1 MGIEHCSDEKQRY
14 MALRLRMFDDGYARL
29 DSTWNMRDVCSPYT
43 RLYYVYDGEGW
54 VNSPSGEHKL
64 RAGRMYLI
72 PSGLKF
78 DYRCDDRLDKLYMHV
93 VLEMPD
99 GFDMLGSF
107 GDVLEMDMPD
117 GLGAEILAAHRGND
131 MASAFRMKGCVMDT
145 IAQFMEAYGAGL
157 MPISSYSPLIS
168 AAFRLIKRDLSSR
181 LTLKEIADALDIN
194 PSTLGKRFRAE
205 TGASVSD
212 YIDSLLMQKLQRRLL
227 SSDATLAEISDE
239 LGFCDQ
245 FYMSRYFKKRQHET
259 PSAYRRRLG
268 GAV

>member
-78 DYRCDDRLDKLYMHV
+78 DYRCDNRLDKLYMHV

-117 GLGAEILAAHRGND
+117 GLGAEILAAHRRKD

-157 MPISSYSPLIS
+157 MPISSYSPANKRRVQADKAGFEFASYIKGNRRCAGHKSEHIRQALSGGDGHICQ
-168 AAFRLIKRDLSSR
+168 RLYRQS
-181 LTLKEIADALDIN
+181 ADAEVTAAAIV
-194 PSTLGKRFRAE
+194 KR
-205 TGASVSD
+205 
-212 YIDSLLMQKLQRRLL
+212 
-227 SSDATLAEISDE
+227 
-239 LGFCDQ
+239 
-245 FYMSRYFKKRQHET
+245 RYFGRNIGRAGLLRPVLHVE
-259 PSAYRRRLG
+259 
-268 GAV
+268 VF